1 MSKQSRQTKT
11 DTEERY
17 GKDVTRWL
25 LRRAMLRRNIF
36 EADLATQSIP
46 LTGLKPVG
54 NSLAY
59 LIDLMLD
66 VFFLLGLE

>member
-1 MSKQSRQTKT
+1 MRKQSRQSTK

-17 GKDVTRWL
+17 GKDVTRRL

-54 NSLAY
+54 HSLAY
-59 LIDLMLD
+59 LIDLTLD
-66 VFFLLGLE
+66 GLFLLGLE